1 MLILWSFKF
10 RSYRTDSKIQEHW
23 IRSWVFSY
31 WMQSYF
37 KCWEDGFAEWYSL
50 IVLQDFVSSI
60 LNTFAPDSLENF
72 RFKDEDDYDYEIWLQ
87 VFSRILKL

>member
-1 MLILWSFKF
+1 
-10 RSYRTDSKIQEHW
+10 
-23 IRSWVFSY
+23 
-31 WMQSYF
+31 MQSYF